1 MKPRSL
7 DEGQDPTSEVTA
19 PSPFHSLES
28 PSPSSTLEFFFA
40 GENAMSR
47 VTRQRDS
54 HHEGAQDLAKRDQV
68 PINAVV
74 SMGRRNTGP
83 KSNLQVFQRLNSF
96 ESADSKKTLP
106 CLGLIEY
113 SPKDQVSL
121 KNTIG
126 SAD

>member
-1 MKPRSL
+1 V
-7 DEGQDPTSEVTA
+7 EGSKLERDLCPDAQNLGNCAWITA
-19 PSPFHSLES
+19 YFREY
-28 PSPSSTLEFFFA
+28 STCL
-40 GENAMSR
+40 
-47 VTRQRDS
+47 
-54 HHEGAQDLAKRDQV
+54 
-68 PINAVV
+68 INAVV

-83 KSNLQVFQRLNSF
+83 KSNLQMFQRLNSF

-126 SAD
+126 STD